1 MSEPIPRQDRAED
14 ADDQEENASKVGEQ
28 HKRLNEGGE
37 QPRSPD
43 SNPESTPKKAP

>member
-1 MSEPIPRQDRAED
+1 MSQSTTRQNRADE
-14 ADDQEENASKVGEQ
+14 ADDQEDNAGKVGEE